1 MVFMRCSQC
10 GKDITSKPCPY
21 CGNKHVNIEVQVS
34 DGITVS
40 DEIKGIVIKGSS
52 EATIEKGGKVHKY
65 PFGPGVRSDQILF
78 IFITA
83 KRALTSDRCYNT
95 LYQ

>member
-40 DEIKGIVIKGSS
+40 DEIKGIVIGYCTIIVVNQEIEDLGWGIEIMDNVTYELASS
-52 EATIEKGGKVHKY
+52 LV
-65 PFGPGVRSDQILF
+65 Q
-78 IFITA
+78 
-83 KRALTSDRCYNT
+83 
-95 LYQ
+95 